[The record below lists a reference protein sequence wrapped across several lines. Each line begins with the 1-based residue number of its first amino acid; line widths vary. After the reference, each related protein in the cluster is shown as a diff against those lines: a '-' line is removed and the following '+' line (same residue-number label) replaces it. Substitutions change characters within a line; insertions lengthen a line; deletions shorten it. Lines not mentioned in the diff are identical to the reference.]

1 VLNYAVF
8 FRVAAGLVAGNLT
21 ETAELW
27 EMESASALTPFN
39 DSISLRREMI
49 SSAIVENCLI
59 YYNEVSERPT
69 LDFTEILSK
78 DWSLVSVTMHSL
90 RSPLC
95 SIYFALLAQLV
106 FGLLAAT
113 YPRLLSSLCKLS
125 SSSAILTR
133 SCSWSLLSF
142 WNAAFRSLALL
153 TDSCNSLL
161 FASRSFLV
169 SKF

>member
-1 VLNYAVF
+1 M
-8 FRVAAGLVAGNLT
+8 T

-59 YYNEVSERPT
+59 YCNEVSERPT
-69 LDFTEILSK
+69 LLNLARSQSYKPLITDLDLTEILYK
-78 DWSLVSVTMHSL
+78 DWSLVSVAMHSL

-95 SIYFALLAQLV
+95 SIYFALLAELV

-142 WNAAFRSLALL
+142 WNAASRSPALL
-153 TDSCNSLL
+153 TDCCNSLL